1 MLVAMEFEAADV
13 QRAVAGDTSGLET
26 LLRAALPAVRQSLSI
41 DARFRRSIDVEDVL
55 QVTCLEAFLR
65 IRSLDNCTVPGFLQ
79 WLRRMADNNLTD
91 AIRALDRHKRPQAG
105 DRITQGPAGQSA
117 RTLLLA
123 VADPRAT
130 AGSQAELADELV
142 RLRTAVAAL
151 PASYRQVIEQ
161 VDLAERT
168 VGEVAAEMGRSEGAV
183 HMLRSRAHDRLHE
196 LLQR

>member
-1 MLVAMEFEAADV
+1 MEFAAIDV
-13 QRAVAGDTSGLET
+13 QSAVAGDTARLEA
-26 LLRAALPAVRQSLSI
+26 LLRAALPAVRSGLDI
-41 DARFRRSIDVEDVL
+41 DARFRRAFDVEDVL

-79 WLRRMADNNLTD
+79 WLRRMAENNLTD
-91 AIRALDRHKRPQAG
+91 AIRALDRQKRPQAG
-105 DRITQGPAGQSA
+105 NRITQGAAGQSA

-130 AGSQAELADELV
+130 AGGQVELADELD
-142 RLRTAVAAL
+142 RLRAAIAAL

-168 VGEVAAEMGRSEGAV
+168 VVDVAAAMGRSEGAV

-196 LLQR
+196 LLRR